1 MGGWNR
7 PQSTVLM
14 RLNSRRPKL
23 VRYMVSATHQEY
35 LDYPLDHMQSA
46 ETHRPMASVTL
57 VHRVQSFVSH
67 YLTHTGSL
75 CPIISRLG
83 FEDQVSERGMLG
95 PAFTL
100 LVTST
105 AAARMDAEANDWS
118 ETAQTSK
125 LGWDING
132 TDVHMAWGT
141 GDE

>member
-1 MGGWNR
+1 
-7 PQSTVLM
+7 
-14 RLNSRRPKL
+14 
-23 VRYMVSATHQEY
+23 
-35 LDYPLDHMQSA
+35 
-46 ETHRPMASVTL
+46 
-57 VHRVQSFVSH
+57 
-67 YLTHTGSL
+67 
-75 CPIISRLG
+75 
-83 FEDQVSERGMLG
+83 MLG

-132 TDVHMAWGT
+132 TDGTWGT